1 MCAVLRNRN
10 GRLKTL
16 RSSITGPSAP
26 TLTRAIWMA
35 PTWACSI
42 ASFSPPSCI
51 AANICTLNRPLV
63 AFSSFLPRFSTAA
76 TVGYPAGCTS
86 DALRM
91 SFCCAIAALPRQT
104 SAMTAI
110 DPASPRT
117 PAFVLMSPS
126 HFTQRLRD
134 RRYVANAPLFDYQ
147 HILCTKTSRKRLELD
162 LPGLRIQHV
171 GWQGPAAVP
180 CLLRRARRASSDRTR
195 RAGFAYPANSR
206 DDPMQKILITGAAG
220 DVGSR
225 LT

>member
-63 AFSSFLPRFSTAA
+63 AFSSFLPRFSTAT

-91 SFCCAIAALPRQT
+91 SFCCATAASPRPT

-110 DPASPRT
+110 APASPRT

-134 RRYVANAPLFDYQ
+134 RRYVANASPFDYQ
-147 HILCTKTSRKRLELD
+147 HILCTKTSRKRLQLD
-162 LPGLRIQHV
+162 LPGLLIQRV
-171 GWQGPAAVP
+171 GWVERQRNPPSAPPLESPDGFAIAQPILPVLPSPAPGGPVLP
-180 CLLRRARRASSDRTR
+180 TLRRREMTICKKS
-195 RAGFAYPANSR
+195 
-206 DDPMQKILITGAAG
+206 
-220 DVGSR
+220 
-225 LT
+225 